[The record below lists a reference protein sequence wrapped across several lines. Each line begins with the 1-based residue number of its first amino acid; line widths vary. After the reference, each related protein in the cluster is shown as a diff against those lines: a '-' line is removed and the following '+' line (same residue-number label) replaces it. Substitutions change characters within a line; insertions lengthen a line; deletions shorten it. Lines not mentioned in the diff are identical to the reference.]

1 MKRYRSLL
9 LIVIAL
15 LCTVVPAWSI
25 SIVDTP
31 LGNDFSQIFPELSE
45 GYIDLNSNGSMDRL
59 EDMDEKVSESLVQ
72 DGVLQVQEVLD
83 FIIEQFRFFPVAKLE
98 EIQTVL
104 SDAEGQIAEIIALS
118 YEMRMAEIIEQKREF
133 GADDLY
139 LTPSALR
146 RAYEEMSGYIAT
158 MLHAYKKEEQEYV
171 QQFSDARESLFSMI
185 EAGYPLPPISTEDR
199 NLLVSAMVHTI
210 LSNGERDQ
218 QRVKA
223 AINTLGRMQAESSL
237 PYLTNLL
244 DSTAYQAEA
253 AAALG
258 EIGNTQARS
267 ILMSALKTSEPG
279 EYQYSLI
286 RAVGKVGGEDS
297 AEYLLSLLP
306 DTDVQGGEQEG
317 ETDVPENVP
326 EKQEATIVKSLADLA
341 SQGSRNRKIFTVLS
355 DYLSHESPEIRGV
368 AVEGIAGFGA
378 RMATSELLPLL
389 KDEPNEK
396 VKITLVRSLN
406 ALNDASTIPTFINI
420 LDEPSTS
427 STLKQE
433 IIRAVGMNDNGA
445 RGVPSIITYLSDEN
459 EEVRTTARQALL
471 NQYQRDSK
479 TVISNLSRSV
489 LQSEDSLFL
498 EQATSII
505 AEVADEAALTTLL
518 RMLETP
524 YPEVLKNVTWAFY
537 RIRPQGNARIVGEI
551 QKLVTSE
558 TQPVQVRI
566 NAVRAL
572 GAMRTDNAQLEVY
585 KTLLTTLKLR
595 APEYSMLRYYAID
608 SLAQLS
614 ADQPEVID
622 ALLQSASPGEEQH
635 LRLAA
640 LKALRSIGAMDAESV
655 GTVAGMAKRSEN
667 IEIMTEAVRLLG
679 DAGSEETVGIAGSVL
694 EKSQNKENYTK
705 IAYAL
710 SRLENDAAVELL
722 IDMAAGSDQEGF
734 ILGLLREVKT
744 SLLRTVV
751 QRRRQTETNQEVQQV
766 LDKLESSLTAGL

>member
-9 LIVIAL
+9 LIVIAI

-59 EDMDEKVSESLVQ
+59 EDMDEKISESLVQ

-98 EIQTVL
+98 QIQTVL
-104 SDAEGQIAEIIALS
+104 SEAEGQIAEIIALS

-133 GADDLY
+133 GADALY

-146 RAYEEMSGYIAT
+146 RAHEEMSGYIAT
-158 MLHAYKKEEQEYV
+158 MLHAYKKEEQEYA
-171 QQFSDARESLFSMI
+171 QQFSEARESLFSMI

-237 PYLTNLL
+237 PYLKNLL

-253 AAALG
+253 ASALG
-258 EIGNTQARS
+258 EIGNTEARS
-267 ILMSALKTSEPG
+267 ILMSALQASEPG

-297 AEYLLSLLP
+297 AEYLLSILP
-306 DTDVQGGEQEG
+306 DTDAQGDEQEG
-317 ETDVPENVP
+317 ETAVP
-326 EKQEATIVKSLADLA
+326 EKKEATIVKSLADLA

-378 RMATSELLPLL
+378 RLATTKLLPLL

-445 RGVPSIITYLSDEN
+445 RGVPSIITYLSNEN
-459 EEVRTTARQALL
+459 QEVRTTARQALL

-489 LQSEDSLFL
+489 LQSEESLFL

>member
-9 LIVIAL
+9 LIVIAI

-98 EIQTVL
+98 QIQTVL
-104 SDAEGQIAEIIALS
+104 SEAEGQIAEIIALS
-118 YEMRMAEIIEQKREF
+118 YETRMAEVIERKREF

-146 RAYEEMSGYIAT
+146 RAHEEMSGYIAT

-185 EAGYPLPPISTEDR
+185 EAGYPLPPIGTEDR

-210 LSNGERDQ
+210 LSNDERNQ

-223 AINTLGRMQAESSL
+223 AINTLGRMQAESAL
-237 PYLTNLL
+237 PYLKNLL
-244 DSTAYQAEA
+244 DSAPYQAEA

-267 ILMSALKTSEPG
+267 ILMNALKTSEPG

-286 RAVGKVGGEDS
+286 RAVGKVGGEES
-297 AEYLLSLLP
+297 AEYLLSILP
-306 DTDVQGGEQEG
+306 DKEG
-317 ETDVPENVP
+317 DTTVPENLQ
-326 EKQEATIVKSLADLA
+326 EKKEATIVKSLADLA

-355 DYLSHESPEIRGV
+355 DYLSHESPEIRRV

-378 RMATSELLPLL
+378 RLATTKLLPLL

-433 IIRAVGMNDNGA
+433 IIQAVGRNDNGS
-445 RGVPSIITYLSDEN
+445 RGVPTIITYLSDEN
-459 EEVRTTARQALL
+459 QEVRTTARKALL

-551 QKLVTSE
+551 QQLVTSE

-595 APEYSMLRYYAID
+595 APEYSMLRYYAIE
-608 SLAQLS
+608 SLSQLS
-614 ADQPEVID
+614 AAHPEVID

-640 LKALRSIGAMDAESV
+640 LQALRTIGAMDAEALS
-655 GTVAGMAKRSEN
+655 TVAGMAKRSED
-667 IEIMTEAVRLLG
+667 IEIMTAAVRLLG
-679 DAGSEETVGIAGSVL
+679 DAGSEETVGIASSIL
-694 EKSQNKENYTK
+694 ENTRDGGTHTK

-710 SRLENDAAVELL
+710 SRLESDTAVELL
-722 IDMAAGSDQEGF
+722 IDMAAGSEQEGF

-751 QRRRQTETNQEVQQV
+751 QRRRQTESNQEVRQV
-766 LDKLESSLTAGL
+766 LDKLETSLTAGL

>member
-1 MKRYRSLL
+1 MKRHRSLFFA
-9 LIVIAL
+9 VIAI
-15 LCTVVPAWSI
+15 LCTVVPIWSI

-31 LGNDFSQIFPELSE
+31 LGNDFSQLFPELSE

-104 SDAEGQIAEIIALS
+104 SEAEGQIAEIIALS
-118 YEMRMAEIIEQKREF
+118 YEMRMSEVIEQKREF

-146 RAYEEMSGYIAT
+146 RAHEEMSGYIAT

-185 EAGYPLPPISTEDR
+185 EAGYPLPPIGTEDR

-210 LSNGERDQ
+210 LSNGEENQ

-244 DSTAYQAEA
+244 DSTAYQAAA

-286 RAVGKVGGEDS
+286 RAVGKVGGEES
-297 AEYLLSLLP
+297 AEYLLSILP
-306 DTDVQGGEQEG
+306 DTEAQEGEQEG
-317 ETDVPENVP
+317 ETAVP
-326 EKQEATIVKSLADLA
+326 EKKEATIVKSLADLA

-433 IIRAVGMNDNGA
+433 IIRAVGMNDNGS
-445 RGVPSIITYLSDEN
+445 RGVPSIITYLNDEN
-459 EEVRTTARQALL
+459 QEVRTTARQALL

-489 LQSEDSLFL
+489 LESEDSLFL

-572 GAMRTDNAQLEVY
+572 GAMRTENAQLEVY

-640 LKALRSIGAMDAESV
+640 LQALRSIGAMDAEAVS
-655 GTVAGMAKRSEN
+655 TVAGMAKRSKN

-679 DAGSEETVGIAGSVL
+679 DAGSDETVGIAGTVL
-694 EKSQNKENYTK
+694 ENTQDSGTYTK

-734 ILGLLREVKT
+734 ILGLLREVKP

-751 QRRRQTETNQEVQQV
+751 QRRRQTESNQEVQQV
-766 LDKLESSLTAGL
+766 LDKLETSLTTGL